1 LGTGDFQGAWKTL
14 QGIASGPSRSDA
26 VLNTQVDVAMVW
38 LGMLVSMGPHTKE
51 VYDDLTAVFFAA
63 LPKAKGNRAADIQAH
78 IGWAYHLM
86 SKEYPHAGVNIDAEL
101 RKALDFEPQNP
112 YANAMLGYRL
122 LFPTEKVEEARKHF
136 ETALASKRE
145 VPWVRS
151 MQLEAF
157 ELLDRDA
164 YKLELARI
172 ANEMRKNGEPM
183 SDERKRKLF
192 YGVYWSGANYSF
204 LTNLIH
210 SLPSSEHLST
220 LDWLAGEELWAKSWP
235 EQRFVLAALRERT
248 GDWSGALQ
256 FYTNLARL
264 GDPYQEEIKS
274 AIARCKARARAM

>member
-1 LGTGDFQGAWKTL
+1 
-14 QGIASGPSRSDA
+14 
-26 VLNTQVDVAMVW
+26 
-38 LGMLVSMGPHTKE
+38 
-51 VYDDLTAVFFAA
+51 
-63 LPKAKGNRAADIQAH
+63 
-78 IGWAYHLM
+78 
-86 SKEYPHAGVNIDAEL
+86 
-101 RKALDFEPQNP
+101 
-112 YANAMLGYRL
+112 
-122 LFPTEKVEEARKHF
+122 
-136 ETALASKRE
+136 
-145 VPWVRS
+145 